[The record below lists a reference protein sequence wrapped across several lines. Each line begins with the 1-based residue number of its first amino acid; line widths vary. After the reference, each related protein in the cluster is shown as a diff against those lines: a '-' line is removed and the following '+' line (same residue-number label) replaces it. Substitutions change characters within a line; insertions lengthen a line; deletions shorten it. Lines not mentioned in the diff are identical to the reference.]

1 MKFSYLKI
9 FVSSFRIKD
18 KMERTIRKINI
29 IKKLIRNFIAVSGY
43 MLEKEPILLEMLENH
58 RELIN
63 VETIVKMSQSNEE
76 REIDK
81 E

>member
-1 MKFSYLKI
+1 M
-9 FVSSFRIKD
+9 
-18 KMERTIRKINI
+18 RKINI
-29 IKKLIRNFIAVSGY
+29 MKKLIRNFIAVSGY

-63 VETIVKMSQSNEE
+63 VETIMKMSQSNEE
-76 REIDK
+76 REKDK